1 MRLYTTERPKGTMP
15 VGAMLMS
22 FLFFLPLGAWLVERE
37 TVQLGIWGL
46 RQALDIPCLSCG
58 ATRATLALF
67 DGNLLTAISLQPLI
81 ISLYLI
87 IAVWGIAS
95 LVTFVRDRK
104 LVLDLN
110 RTEDILFKI
119 SLVVLPLLNW
129 AYLIWQ
135 DI

>member
-1 MRLYTTERPKGTMP
+1 MRLYTTERPTGTMP

-22 FLFFLPLGAWLVERE
+22 FLFFLPLGAWVVEQDA
-37 TVQLGIWGL
+37 VQLGVCGL

-67 DGNLLTAISLQPLI
+67 DGSVFTAFSLQPLI
-81 ISLYLI
+81 IGLYLI

-95 LVTFVRDRK
+95 FVTFVRDRK

-110 RTEDILFKI
+110 RTEDILFKV
-119 SLVVLPLLNW
+119 SLVVLPLMNW
-129 AYLIWQ
+129 AYLIWH